1 MGMKAIQKFEKWA
14 GATKKFDLTTEGAPA
29 GMRYAD
35 ERTQIAFDM
44 WQLISRACVRI
55 ADDGTRLMS
64 RVKAHG
70 AARVGGAIRDAFGVD
85 E

>member
-1 MGMKAIQKFEKWA
+1 MVKAIQKFETWA
-14 GATKKFDLTTEGAPA
+14 STTRKFDLTTEGAPL

-44 WQLISRACVRI
+44 WQLISRACVRV

-70 AARVGGAIRDAFGVD
+70 AARVAGALRDTFGVD
-85 E
+85 